1 VSGPCQSRRHAR
13 GEATAANFF
22 SRDIGRIWRAAEALE
37 YGILGVNEGIIS
49 IEVFPTS
56 IELVKVSLR
65 RTRLLGAKNASA
77 VF

>member
-1 VSGPCQSRRHAR
+1 MDQYLVHVNPGDTLAGRERWPVSLA
-13 GEATAANFF
+13 ATSAA
-22 SRDIGRIWRAAEALE
+22 SGAE
-37 YGILGVNEGIIS
+37 YGIVGVNEGIIS

-65 RTRLLGAKNASA
+65 RTRLLGAKIAPA